1 MSNFRIYNTLSKS
14 IEEFFPGGEKKESID
29 QYPPVTIY
37 SCGPT
42 VYNYAHIGNLRTFMF
57 NDLLRRYLKFRGYK
71 VNHTLNLTDVD
82 DKTINGA
89 ITEKISL
96 REYTDRY
103 IEIFLN
109 DLKTLNFEDVEHY
122 PRATES
128 IDSMEDLISRLE
140 NKGLTYEKDG
150 SIYFSISKWNNY
162 GQLTELDKRE
172 IKSGTR
178 YDTDEYEKD
187 DLRDF
192 VLWKAPKLENE
203 PSWDIKQGTGRPGW
217 HIECSA
223 MIRKIYN
230 STIDIHTGGED
241 LIFPHHENEIAQSE
255 AAYDEKFVRYWVHV
269 RHLFVEGSKMSK
281 SAGNF
286 FTLKDLIEKGCSPRA
301 IRYLLISAHY
311 RKQLNFTLSG
321 IEAAAQPLSRI
332 DNFTSRISQPFK
344 EGALSHSIDSVCN
357 KFLEKFTESLDN
369 DLNISGA
376 AGNFFDF
383 IHEVNS
389 IIDTDGFTNADSEKL
404 IETVKKADSVFGFI
418 YFPETNSKEVDSERI
433 EKLIEERKE
442 ARKNKDFSRSDEIR
456 DMLLEEGIVLEDGK
470 DGTTWKIK

>member
-1 MSNFRIYNTLSKS
+1 MSKLKIYNTLSNKT
-14 IEEFFPGGEKKESID
+14 EEFIPGGEKKEKISD
-29 QYPPVTIY
+29 YSPVTIY

-71 VNHTLNLTDVD
+71 VDHTLNLTDVD

-89 ITEKISL
+89 IKEGISL
-96 REYTDRY
+96 RDYTDRY
-103 IEIFLN
+103 IEIFMN
-109 DLKTLNFEDVEHY
+109 DLKTLNFDEVEHY

-128 IDSMEDLISRLE
+128 IDAMEELISKLE
-140 NKGLTYEKDG
+140 EKGLTYEKDG
-150 SIYFSISKWNNY
+150 SIYFSISKWKNY
-162 GQLTELDKRE
+162 GQLSELDKRE

-187 DLRDF
+187 DVRDF
-192 VLWKAPKLENE
+192 VLWKAPKLEDE

-255 AAYDEKFVRYWVHV
+255 AAYNDKFVRYWIHV

-286 FTLKDLIEKGCSPRA
+286 FTLKDLLEKGLSPRS

-311 RKQLNFTLSG
+311 RKQLNFTISG
-321 IEAAAQPLSRI
+321 IESTAQPLSKI
-332 DNFTSRISQPFK
+332 DNFVSRINQP
-344 EGALSHSIDSVCN
+344 SN
-357 KFLEKFTESLDN
+357 KGGVSDTVKSACERLISTFTEAMDN

-376 AGNFFDF
+376 IGTFFDF
-383 IHEVNS
+383 IHEVNA
-389 IIDTDGFTNADSEKL
+389 IIDANGITDEDSKL
-404 IETVKKADSVFGFI
+404 LIQTVDRIDSVLGFI
-418 YFPETNSKEVDSERI
+418 NFPIQNQEDIDTERI
-433 EKLIEERKE
+433 DNLILERTE
-442 ARKNKDFSRSDEIR
+442 ARKNKNFARSDEIR
-456 DMLLEEGIVLEDGK
+456 DLLLEEGIILEDGK
-470 DGTTWKIK
+470 NGTTWKRK